1 MNVLDR
7 LIHQPDLGL
16 LLSRLMLGAVGVFHG
31 AQKLFGAFG
40 GGGLEGFSGFLRSLD
55 VPLPSLSALLAAL
68 AEFLGGILIALG
80 LFTRVSALAFGF
92 TMLVAIVLV
101 HPGAFS
107 AANNGME
114 FPLTLLVL
122 SLTLFLAGPG
132 RFTVARFVTRKAPAS
147 AWA

>member
-1 MNVLDR
+1 MNILDKLVHR
-7 LIHQPDLGL
+7 PDLGL
-16 LLSRLMLGAVGVFHG
+16 LLARLMLGAVGVFHG

-40 GGGLEGFSGFLRSLD
+40 GGGLKGFAGFLGSLN

-80 LFTRVSALAFGF
+80 LFTRASALAFAF

-101 HPGAFS
+101 HPSAFS

-122 SLTLFLAGPG
+122 SLTLFFAGPG
-132 RFTVARFVTRKAPAS
+132 RFTLARFVTRKTPAS